1 MTTNNKLIRVFIVII
16 LLVAPVAYLFYKT
29 AGVPPMPK
37 DVAPVAGT
45 QLSDLPTLENLVQTR
60 PTFDNLINLSTA
72 YINNKMPGKS
82 IDHLKRA
89 IGLNPSSAIAY
100 NDLGVA
106 YTMMQQYGEGVENCT
121 RALQLDST
129 FQLAKNNLK
138 WATDEKN
145 KVLEAIHL
153 QEQTPD
159 NKRDIAFYSDY
170 GFNYFKIGDYTK
182 SIDIWNKIFELDVK
196 NTGALNSIGT
206 AFMMK
211 NQVEDAIVLFK
222 KAIELEPANQL
233 AKNNLAWAMGEEQ
246 KMKK

>member
-1 MTTNNKLIRVFIVII
+1 MTKNNKIIRIFIVII
-16 LLVAPVAYLFYKT
+16 LVAAPIAYLFYKT
-29 AGVPPMPK
+29 SGVPPLPK
-37 DVAPVAGT
+37 EEAAAVNT
-45 QLSDLPTLENLVQTR
+45 QAADLPALENLVRTN

-89 IGLNPSSAIAY
+89 IGLNPSGAIAY

-106 YTMMQQYGEGVENCT
+106 YTMMQQYGEGVDNCT
-121 RALQLDST
+121 KALQLDST

-138 WATDEKN
+138 WANDEKK
-145 KVLEAIHL
+145 KVLEVIRL
-153 QEQTPD
+153 QEQIPE
-159 NKRDIAFYSDY
+159 NKRNIAFYSDY
-170 GFNYFKIGDYTK
+170 GFNYFKTGDYTK

-222 KAIELEPANQL
+222 KAIELEPGNQL
-233 AKNNLAWAMGEEQ
+233 AKNNLAWALST
-246 KMKK
+246 KH